1 MTPDQLREKV
11 MCPMQDDRRKL
22 DQHGDGLTCSQ
33 WRDLVETRFHEGTQ
47 RMGRIENSLA
57 ENTVSTKVVEANTG
71 ELIEAFKNLQ
81 AALKVLNWI
90 GSMVKPLG
98 YIAAFFAAV
107 VSLWVALKSGQD
119 PNHLK

>member
-81 AALKVLNWI
+81 AALKVLNWL
-90 GSMVKPLG
+90 GNMVKPLG
-98 YIAAFFAAV
+98 YIAAFCAAV
-107 VSLWVALKSGQD
+107 VSLWAAFKSGT
-119 PNHLK
+119 PPK

>member
-1 MTPDQLREKV
+1 

-33 WRDLVETRFHEGTQ
+33 WRDLVEQRFHDGTQ

-107 VSLWVALKSGQD
+107 VSLWAALKTGGT
-119 PNHLK
+119 PK